1 MTHSVRWFAGQSC
14 VGVVRVDNGYEI
26 KYYIGVGKGYDE
38 QDDIAFI
45 ASFGSTFP
53 TDAGEVL
60 FR

>member
-1 MTHSVRWFAGQSC
+1 MTYDVRWFNGRAC
-14 VGVVRVDNGYEI
+14 VGVVRVDTGYEI

-38 QDDIAFI
+38 QDDIMFI

-53 TDAGEVL
+53 VAAGEVL